1 VPGRVA
7 TIARNGAPLIVWQS
21 VQLQMVVIFGIGFG
35 LEPHVAAVT
44 ASINFHVVSLEFR
57 K

>member
-1 VPGRVA
+1 VA